1 MSDDEKKGGDGGK
14 DGDGDKPE
22 TGFVKDIRKQSQD
35 FPGWYTDV
43 VRKAQLADY
52 SPVRG
57 CMVIRP
63 YGYGLWEFIR
73 DALDGLI
80 KQTGHENWY
89 FPALIPLS
97 FLMKEAEHVEG
108 FEPEFAMVTRGGGK
122 DLEEPLVLRPTSET
136 MIASVLRDYIQS
148 YRDLPVLTNQWNNV
162 FRWEL
167 RTRLF
172 LRTLEFLWQEGHTF
186 HETAAEAEEE
196 VFRMLEQYRRIAEEW
211 CAVPVLAG
219 RKSETEKFAGAQYS
233 TSIEGMMLDGKA
245 LQMGTSHYFGQNFT
259 RAYDLTFTARSN
271 AREHPYSTSW
281 GVSTRMVGAV
291 VMAHG
296 DDFGLQLPPRIA
308 PVQVVIIPIFRTE
321 TERSQIESALTGI
334 LAELDDIRIKVDW
347 RDERPG
353 FKFNEWELK
362 GVPIRMEIGPRDLA
376 KGAVMLV
383 RRLDRAKTAVAV
395 GDLGTAIP
403 AMLESI
409 QADLFK
415 RAQQFREAHTVR
427 VDSLES
433 LIRYFSESVGFVI
446 TPWCGAEEDEIKVK
460 GATSGA
466 TTRVV
471 LGKLDGQQRCAIC
484 GRPATLEV
492 AWGKAY

>member
-1 MSDDEKKGGDGGK
+1 
-14 DGDGDKPE
+14 
-22 TGFVKDIRKQSQD
+22 
-35 FPGWYTDV
+35 
-43 VRKAQLADY
+43 
-52 SPVRG
+52 
-57 CMVIRP
+57 MVIRP
-63 YGYGLWEFIR
+63 YGYALWENIR

-108 FEPEFAMVTRGGGK
+108 FQPEFAIVTRGGGK
-122 DLEEPLVLRPTSET
+122 ELEEPLVLRPTSET

-196 VFRMLEQYRRIAEEW
+196 VARMLEQYRRIAEEW

-219 RKSETEKFAGAQYS
+219 RKTENEKFAGAQYS

-245 LQMGTSHYFGQNFT
+245 LQMGTSHYFGQNFS
-259 RAYDLTFTARSN
+259 RAYDLTFTGRGN
-271 AREHPYSTSW
+271 EREHPFSTSW

-308 PVQVVIIPIFRTE
+308 PVQAVIIPIFRGDA
-321 TERSQIESALTGI
+321 ERQQVATAISSLMTA
-334 LAELDDIRIKVDW
+334 LDDIRVRVDW

-362 GVPIRMEIGPRDLA
+362 GVPLRIEIGPRDLA
-376 KGAVMLV
+376 AGQVTVV
-383 RRLDRAKTAVAV
+383 RRLDRVKKAVPLAELETTV
-395 GDLGTAIP
+395 P
-403 AMLESI
+403 AMLEHI
-409 QADLFK
+409 QAALFE
-415 RAQQFREAHTVR
+415 RAAKFRQDHTVR
-427 VDSLES
+427 LDSLPALVRFFEES
-433 LIRYFSESVGFVI
+433 MGFVI
-446 TPWCGAEEDEIKVK
+446 TPWCGRPEDEAQVK
-460 GATSGA
+460 KETAA

-471 LGKLDGQQRCAIC
+471 LQQAPASGASCAIC
-484 GRPATLEV
+484 GRPAAVEV
-492 AWGKAY
+492 VWGKAY

>member
-1 MSDDEKKGGDGGK
+1 MADD
-14 DGDGDKPE
+14 DKPE
-22 TGFVKDIRKQSQD
+22 SGFVKEIRKQSAD
-35 FPGWYTDV
+35 FPGWYNDV

-63 YGYGLWEFIR
+63 YGYSLWENIR
-73 DALDGLI
+73 DPLDGLI
-80 KQTGHENWY
+80 KETGHENWY

-108 FEPEFAMVTRGGGK
+108 FQPEFAMVTRGGGK
-122 DLEEPLVLRPTSET
+122 ELEEPLVLRPTSET

-196 VFRMLEQYRRIAEEW
+196 VVRMLEQYRRIAEEW

-219 RKSETEKFAGAQYS
+219 RKSDTEKFAGAQYS
-233 TSIEGMMLDGKA
+233 MSIEGMMVDGKA
-245 LQMGTSHYFGQNFT
+245 LQMGTSHYFGDNFT
-259 RAYDLTFTARSN
+259 RAYDLTFTGRTN
-271 AREHPYSTSW
+271 ERQYPYSTSW

-296 DDFGLQLPPRIA
+296 DDSGLQLPPRIA
-308 PVQVVIIPIFRTE
+308 PVQVIIIPIFRSD
-321 TERSQIESALTGI
+321 TERSQIETALQQVLTD
-334 LAELDDIRIKVDW
+334 LEDIRVKVDW

-353 FKFNEWELK
+353 FKYNEWELK
-362 GVPIRMEIGPRDLA
+362 GVPVRIEIGPRDLA
-376 KGAVMLV
+376 KGEVTVV
-383 RRLDRAKTAVAV
+383 RRLNRAKQQVPL
-395 GDLGTAIP
+395 GDLGLAIP
-403 AMLESI
+403 AMLEEI
-409 QADLFK
+409 QAGLFT
-415 RAQQFREAHTVR
+415 RAREFRDAHTAR
-427 VDSLES
+427 VDSLEALVKFFDTS
-433 LIRYFSESVGFVI
+433 IGFAV
-446 TPWCGAEEDEIKVK
+446 TPWCGRAEDERIVK
-460 GATSGA
+460 DRTTA
-466 TTRVV
+466 TTRVI
-471 LGKLDGQQRCAIC
+471 LSGPAGPEQPCAVC
-484 GRPATLEV
+484 GRPATVEV
-492 AWGKAY
+492 AWGKSY

>member
-1 MSDDEKKGGDGGK
+1 MAEEE
-14 DGDGDKPE
+14 KPE
-22 TGFVKDIRKQSQD
+22 SGFVKEIRKQSQD
-35 FPGWYTDV
+35 FPGWYNDV

-63 YGYGLWEFIR
+63 YGYSLWENIR
-73 DALDGLI
+73 DPLDGLI
-80 KQTGHENWY
+80 KETGHENWY

-108 FEPEFAMVTRGGGK
+108 FQPEFAMVTRGGGK
-122 DLEEPLVLRPTSET
+122 ELEEPLVLRPTSET
-136 MIASVLRDYIQS
+136 MSACVLRNYIQS

-196 VFRMLEQYRRIAEEW
+196 VVRMLEQYRRIAEEW

-219 RKSETEKFAGAQYS
+219 RKSDTEKFAGAQYS
-233 TSIEGMMLDGKA
+233 MSIEGMMVDGKA
-245 LQMGTSHYFGQNFT
+245 LQMGTSHYFGDNFT
-259 RAYDLTFTARSN
+259 RAYDLTFTGRTN
-271 AREHPYSTSW
+271 ERQYPYSTSW

-308 PVQVVIIPIFRTE
+308 PVQVIIIPIFRSDA
-321 TERSQIESALTGI
+321 ERSQIESALQPVLTD
-334 LAELDDIRIKVDW
+334 LDDIRVKVDW

-353 FKFNEWELK
+353 FKYNEWELK
-362 GVPIRMEIGPRDLA
+362 GGTIRIEIGPRVLA
-376 KGAVMLV
+376 KGEVTVV
-383 RRLDRAKTAVAV
+383 RRLNRVKQQVPL
-395 GDLGTAIP
+395 GDLALAVP
-403 AMLESI
+403 AMLEEI
-409 QADLFK
+409 QEALFK
-415 RAQQFREAHTVR
+415 RASEFRSAHTGR
-427 VDSLES
+427 LDSLEALVKFFETS
-433 LIRYFSESVGFVI
+433 IGFVI
-446 TPWCGAEEDEIKVK
+446 TPWCGRAEDERIGTERTK
-460 GATSGA
+460 A
-466 TTRVV
+466 TTRVILQASV
-471 LGKLDGQQRCAIC
+471 RPGQLCAVC
-484 GRPATLEV
+484 GQPATVEV

>member
-1 MSDDEKKGGDGGK
+1 MADERDS
-14 DGDGDKPE
+14 
-22 TGFVKDIRKQSQD
+22 GFVKEIRKQSAD

-63 YGYGLWEFIR
+63 YGYSLWENIR
-73 DALDGLI
+73 DPLDGLI
-80 KQTGHENWY
+80 KETGHENWY

-108 FEPEFAMVTRGGGK
+108 FQPEFAMVTRGGGK
-122 DLEEPLVLRPTSET
+122 ELEEPLVLRPTSET

-196 VFRMLEQYRRIAEEW
+196 VVRMLEQYRRIAEEW

-219 RKSETEKFAGAQYS
+219 RKSDTEKFAGAQYS
-233 TSIEGMMLDGKA
+233 MSIEGMMVDGKA
-245 LQMGTSHYFGQNFT
+245 LQMGTSHYFGDNFT
-259 RAYDLTFTARSN
+259 RAYDLTFTGRTN
-271 AREHPYSTSW
+271 ERQYPYSTSW

-296 DDFGLQLPPRIA
+296 DDSGLQLPPRIA
-308 PVQVVIIPIFRTE
+308 PVQVIIIPIFRSDS
-321 TERSQIESALTGI
+321 ERVQIDTALQQVLTD
-334 LAELDDIRIKVDW
+334 LEDIRVKVDW

-362 GVPIRMEIGPRDLA
+362 GVPLRIEIGPRDLA
-376 KGAVMLV
+376 KGEVTVV
-383 RRLDRAKTAVAV
+383 RRLNRAKQNVPL
-395 GDLGTAIP
+395 GDLGVTVP
-403 AMLESI
+403 AMLEEI
-409 QADLFK
+409 QAALFT
-415 RAQQFREAHTVR
+415 RAREFREAHTVR
-427 VDSLES
+427 LDSLDALVKFFDTS
-433 LIRYFSESVGFVI
+433 IGFVV
-446 TPWCGAEEDEIKVK
+446 TPWCGRAEDERTVK
-460 GATSGA
+460 DRTTA
-466 TTRVV
+466 TTRVI
-471 LGKLDGQQRCAIC
+471 LGASGPAAQPCAIC
-484 GRPATLEV
+484 GRPASVEV

>member
-1 MSDDEKKGGDGGK
+1 MADD
-14 DGDGDKPE
+14 DKPE
-22 TGFVKDIRKQSQD
+22 SGFVKEIRKQSVD

-63 YGYGLWEFIR
+63 YGYAIWENIR
-73 DALDGLI
+73 DPLDGLI
-80 KQTGHENWY
+80 KETGHENWY

-97 FLMKEAEHVEG
+97 FLLKEAEHVEG
-108 FEPEFAMVTRGGGK
+108 FQPEFAMVTRGGGK
-122 DLEEPLVLRPTSET
+122 ELEEPLVLRPTSET

-196 VFRMLEQYRRIAEEW
+196 VARMLEQYRRIAEEW

-219 RKSETEKFAGAQYS
+219 RKSDSEKFAGAQYS
-233 TSIEGMMLDGKA
+233 TSIEGMMMDGKA
-245 LQMGTSHYFGQNFT
+245 LQMGTSHYFGDNFT
-259 RAYDLTFTARSN
+259 RAYDLTFTGRN
-271 AREHPYSTSW
+271 NERQYPHSTSW

-296 DDFGLQLPPRIA
+296 DDSVLQLPPRIA
-308 PVQVVIIPIFRTE
+308 PVQVIIIPIFRSD
-321 TERSQIESALTGI
+321 TERSQIEAALQQV
-334 LAELDDIRIKVDW
+334 LADLEDIRVKVDW

-362 GVPIRMEIGPRDLA
+362 GVPLRIEIGPRDLA
-376 KGAVMLV
+376 KGEATIV
-383 RRLDRAKTAVAV
+383 RRLNRAKQTVPLNE
-395 GDLGTAIP
+395 LGVAIP
-403 AMLESI
+403 AMLEEI
-409 QADLFK
+409 QAALFT
-415 RAQQFREAHTVR
+415 RGREFREAHTVKL
-427 VDSLES
+427 DSLEAMVRFFDTS
-433 LIRYFSESVGFVI
+433 IGFVV
-446 TPWCGAEEDEIKVK
+446 TPWCGREEDERTVSDQTK
-460 GATSGA
+460 A
-466 TTRVV
+466 TTRVI
-471 LGKLDGQQRCAIC
+471 LAGSEGKGRPCAIC
-484 GRPATLEV
+484 GRPATVEV
-492 AWGKAY
+492 VWGKAY

>member
-1 MSDDEKKGGDGGK
+1 MSDDDR
-14 DGDGDKPE
+14 PE
-22 TGFVKDIRKQSQD
+22 SGFVKEIRKQSVD
-35 FPGWYTDV
+35 FPGWYNDV

-63 YGYGLWEFIR
+63 YGYSLWENIR
-73 DALDGLI
+73 DPLDGLI
-80 KQTGHENWY
+80 KETGHENWY

-108 FEPEFAMVTRGGGK
+108 FQPEFAMVTRGGGK
-122 DLEEPLVLRPTSET
+122 ELEEPLVLRPTSET

-196 VFRMLEQYRRIAEEW
+196 VVRMLEQYRRIAEEW

-219 RKSETEKFAGAQYS
+219 RKSDTEKFAGAQYS
-233 TSIEGMMLDGKA
+233 MSIEGMMVDGKA
-245 LQMGTSHYFGQNFT
+245 LQMGTSHYFGDNFT
-259 RAYDLTFTARSN
+259 RAYDLTFTGRTN
-271 AREHPYSTSW
+271 ERQYPYSTSW

-308 PVQVVIIPIFRTE
+308 PVQVIIIPIFRSDA
-321 TERSQIESALTGI
+321 ERTQIESALQP
-334 LAELDDIRIKVDW
+334 LLMDLDDIRVKVDW

-353 FKFNEWELK
+353 FKYNEWELK
-362 GVPIRMEIGPRDLA
+362 GVPIRIEIGPRDLA
-376 KGAVMLV
+376 KGEVTVV
-383 RRLDRAKTAVAV
+383 RRLNRVKQQVPL
-395 GDLGTAIP
+395 GDLALAVP
-403 AMLESI
+403 AMLEEI
-409 QADLFK
+409 QVALLT
-415 RAQQFREAHTVR
+415 RAREFRETHTGR
-427 VDSLES
+427 VDSLEALVKFFDTS
-433 LIRYFSESVGFVI
+433 IGFAV
-446 TPWCGAEEDEIKVK
+446 TPWCGRAEDERTVTDRTK
-460 GATSGA
+460 A
-466 TTRVV
+466 TTRVILPGSV
-471 LGKLDGQQRCAIC
+471 RPGQLCAVC
-484 GRPATLEV
+484 GQPATVEV

>member
-1 MSDDEKKGGDGGK
+1 MADD
-14 DGDGDKPE
+14 DKPE
-22 TGFVKDIRKQSQD
+22 SGFVKEIRKQSVD

-63 YGYGLWEFIR
+63 YGYAIWENIR
-73 DALDGLI
+73 DPLDGLI
-80 KQTGHENWY
+80 KETGHENWY

-97 FLMKEAEHVEG
+97 FLLKEAEHVEG
-108 FEPEFAMVTRGGGK
+108 FQPEFAMVTRGGGK
-122 DLEEPLVLRPTSET
+122 ELEEPLVLRPTSET

-196 VFRMLEQYRRIAEEW
+196 VARMLEQYRRIAEEW

-219 RKSETEKFAGAQYS
+219 RKSDSEKFAGAQYS
-233 TSIEGMMLDGKA
+233 TSIEGMMMDGKA
-245 LQMGTSHYFGQNFT
+245 LQMGTSHYFGDNFT
-259 RAYDLTFTARSN
+259 RAYDLTFTGRN
-271 AREHPYSTSW
+271 NERQYPHSTSW

-296 DDFGLQLPPRIA
+296 DDSGMQLPPRIA
-308 PVQVVIIPIFRTE
+308 PVQVIIIPIFRSD
-321 TERSQIESALTGI
+321 TERSQIEAALQQV
-334 LAELDDIRIKVDW
+334 LADLEDIRVKVDW

-362 GVPIRMEIGPRDLA
+362 GVPLRIEIGPRDLA
-376 KGAVMLV
+376 KGEATIV
-383 RRLDRAKTAVAV
+383 RRLNRAKQTVPLNE
-395 GDLGTAIP
+395 LGVAIP
-403 AMLESI
+403 AMLEEI
-409 QADLFK
+409 QAALFT
-415 RAQQFREAHTVR
+415 RGREFREAHTLKL
-427 VDSLES
+427 DSLEAMVRFFDTS
-433 LIRYFSESVGFVI
+433 IGFVV
-446 TPWCGAEEDEIKVK
+446 TPWCGREEDERTVSDQTK
-460 GATSGA
+460 A
-466 TTRVV
+466 TTRVI
-471 LGKLDGQQRCAIC
+471 LAGSEGKGRPCAIC
-484 GRPATLEV
+484 GRPATVEV
-492 AWGKAY
+492 VWGKAY

>member
-1 MSDDEKKGGDGGK
+1 MADD
-14 DGDGDKPE
+14 DKPE
-22 TGFVKDIRKQSQD
+22 SGFVKEIRKQSVD
-35 FPGWYTDV
+35 FPGWYNDV

-63 YGYGLWEFIR
+63 YGYSLWENIR
-73 DALDGLI
+73 DPLDGLI
-80 KQTGHENWY
+80 KETGHENWY

-108 FEPEFAMVTRGGGK
+108 FQPEFAMVTRGGGK
-122 DLEEPLVLRPTSET
+122 ELEEPLVLRPTSET

-186 HETAAEAEEE
+186 HETAVEAEEE
-196 VFRMLEQYRRIAEEW
+196 VVRMLEQYRRIAEEW

-219 RKSETEKFAGAQYS
+219 RKSDTEKFAGAQYS
-233 TSIEGMMLDGKA
+233 MSIEGMMVDGKA
-245 LQMGTSHYFGQNFT
+245 LQMGTSHYFGDNFT
-259 RAYDLTFTARSN
+259 RAYDLTFTGRTN
-271 AREHPYSTSW
+271 ELQYPYSTSW

-296 DDFGLQLPPRIA
+296 DDSGLQLPPRIA
-308 PVQVVIIPIFRTE
+308 PVQVIIVPIFRSD
-321 TERSQIESALTGI
+321 TERSQIETALEQVLTD
-334 LAELDDIRIKVDW
+334 LEDIRVKVDW

-362 GVPIRMEIGPRDLA
+362 GVPLRIEIGPRDLA
-376 KGAVMLV
+376 KGEVTVV
-383 RRLDRAKTAVAV
+383 RRLNRAKQPVPL
-395 GDLGTAIP
+395 GDLGVSIP
-403 AMLESI
+403 AMLEEI
-409 QADLFK
+409 QAALFT
-415 RAQQFREAHTVR
+415 RAREFREAHTVR
-427 VDSLES
+427 LDSLEALVKFFDTS
-433 LIRYFSESVGFVI
+433 IGFVV
-446 TPWCGAEEDEIKVK
+446 TPWCGRAEDERTVSDRTK
-460 GATSGA
+460 ATARVILSGS
-466 TTRVV
+466 
-471 LGKLDGQQRCAIC
+471 GKPEQPCAVC
-484 GRPATLEV
+484 GRPATVEV

>member
-1 MSDDEKKGGDGGK
+1 MAEEE
-14 DGDGDKPE
+14 KPE
-22 TGFVKDIRKQSQD
+22 SGFVKEIRKQSAD
-35 FPGWYTDV
+35 FPGWYNDV

-63 YGYGLWEFIR
+63 YGYSIWENIR
-73 DALDGLI
+73 DPLDGLI
-80 KQTGHENWY
+80 KETGHENWY

-108 FEPEFAMVTRGGGK
+108 FQPEFAMVTRGGGK
-122 DLEEPLVLRPTSET
+122 ELEEPLVLRPTSET

-186 HETAAEAEEE
+186 HETAREAEEE
-196 VFRMLEQYRRIAEEW
+196 VARMLEQYRRIAEEW

-219 RKSETEKFAGAQYS
+219 RKSDSEKFAGAQYS
-233 TSIEGMMLDGKA
+233 MSIEGMMVDGKA
-245 LQMGTSHYFGQNFT
+245 LQMGTSHYFGDNFT
-259 RAYDLTFTARSN
+259 RAYDLTFTGRTN
-271 AREHPYSTSW
+271 ERQYPYSTSW

-296 DDFGLQLPPRIA
+296 DDSGLQLPPRIA
-308 PVQVVIIPIFRTE
+308 PVQVIIIPIFRSD
-321 TERSQIESALTGI
+321 TERNQIESALQQVLTD
-334 LAELDDIRIKVDW
+334 LEDLRVKVDW

-362 GVPIRMEIGPRDLA
+362 GVPLRIEVGPRDLA
-376 KGAVMLV
+376 KGEVTVV
-383 RRLDRAKTAVAV
+383 RRLNRAKQTVPLS
-395 GDLGTAIP
+395 DLGITIP
-403 AMLESI
+403 AMLEEI
-409 QADLFK
+409 QVALFT
-415 RAQQFREAHTVR
+415 RAREFREAHTVR
-427 VDSLES
+427 VESLEALVKFFDTS
-433 LIRYFSESVGFVI
+433 IGFAV
-446 TPWCGAEEDEIKVK
+446 TTWCGRAEDERIVK
-460 GATSGA
+460 EKTTA
-466 TTRVV
+466 TTRVILPPSGRV
-471 LGKLDGQQRCAIC
+471 GEPCAIC
-484 GRPATLEV
+484 GQPATVEV

>member
-1 MSDDEKKGGDGGK
+1 MAEE
-14 DGDGDKPE
+14 DKPE
-22 TGFVKDIRKQSQD
+22 SGFVKEIRKQSAD
-35 FPGWYTDV
+35 FPGWYNDV

-63 YGYGLWEFIR
+63 YGYAIWENIR
-73 DALDGLI
+73 DPLDALI

-122 DLEEPLVLRPTSET
+122 ELEEPLVLRPTSET

-196 VFRMLEQYRRIAEEW
+196 VARMLEQYRRIAEEW
-211 CAVPVLAG
+211 CALPVLAG
-219 RKSETEKFAGAQYS
+219 RKSDTEKFAGAQYS
-233 TSIEGMMLDGKA
+233 MSIEGMMIDGKA
-245 LQMGTSHYFGQNFT
+245 LQLGTSHYFGENFT
-259 RAYDLTFTARSN
+259 RAYDLTFTGRN
-271 AREHPYSTSW
+271 NERQYPHSTSW
-281 GVSTRMVGAV
+281 GMTTRMVGAV

-296 DDFGLQLPPRIA
+296 DDSGMQLPPRIA
-308 PVQVVIIPIFRTE
+308 PVQVIIVPIFRSD
-321 TERSQIESALTGI
+321 TERRQIETALEPVLTD
-334 LAELDDIRIKVDW
+334 LEDIRVKVDW

-362 GVPIRMEIGPRDLA
+362 GVPLRLEVGPRDLA
-376 KGAVMLV
+376 KGEATVV
-383 RRLDRAKTAVAV
+383 RRLNRAKQTVPL
-395 GDLGTAIP
+395 GDLVVTIP
-403 AMLESI
+403 SMLEEI
-409 QADLFK
+409 QEGLFT
-415 RAQQFREAHTVR
+415 RAREFREAHTVR
-427 VDSLES
+427 LDSLEALVKFFDTS
-433 LIRYFSESVGFVI
+433 IGFAI
-446 TPWCGAEEDEIKVK
+446 TPWCGRPEDERTVTDRTK
-460 GATSGA
+460 A
-466 TTRVV
+466 TTRVI
-471 LGKLDGQQRCAIC
+471 LSASGQPEQPCAIC
-484 GRPATLEV
+484 GRPATVEV

>member
-1 MSDDEKKGGDGGK
+1 MADDE
-14 DGDGDKPE
+14 KPE
-22 TGFVKDIRKQSQD
+22 TGFVKEIRKQSVD
-35 FPGWYTDV
+35 FPGWYNDV

-63 YGYGLWEFIR
+63 YGYAVWENIR
-73 DALDGLI
+73 DPLDQLI

-108 FEPEFAMVTRGGGK
+108 FQPEFAMVTRGGGEELK
-122 DLEEPLVLRPTSET
+122 EPLVLRPTSET
-136 MIASVLRDYIQS
+136 MIASVLKDYIQS
-148 YRDLPVLTNQWNNV
+148 YRDLPLLTNQWNNV

-196 VFRMLEQYRRIAEEW
+196 VSRMLEQYRRIAEDW
-211 CAVPVLAG
+211 CAIPVLAG
-219 RKSETEKFAGAQYS
+219 RKSESEKFAGAAY
-233 TSIEGMMLDGKA
+233 TTAIEGMMLDGKA
-245 LQMGTSHYFGQNFT
+245 MQMGTSHYFAQNFT
-259 RAYDLTFTARSN
+259 RAYELTFTGRGN
-271 AREHPYSTSW
+271 EREHPYSTSW
-281 GVSTRMVGAV
+281 GMSTRMVGSV

-296 DDFGLQLPPRIA
+296 DDFGMQLPPRIA
-308 PVQVVIIPIFRTE
+308 PVQVVIIPIVRSDA
-321 TERSQIESALTGI
+321 ERSQVESAVAGI
-334 LAELDDIRIKVDW
+334 TAAVDDIRIKVDW

-376 KGAVMLV
+376 KGEVTLV
-383 RRLDRAKTAVAV
+383 RRLDRAKTATPI
-395 GDLGTAIP
+395 GDLPTAVP

-409 QADLFK
+409 QLGLFE
-415 RAQQFREAHTVR
+415 RARQFREAHTSR
-427 VDSLES
+427 VES
-433 LIRYFSESVGFVI
+433 LDALVRFFTESVGFAI
-446 TPWCGAEEDEIKVK
+446 TPWCEAEQDELTVK
-460 GATSGA
+460 ARTGGA
-466 TTRVV
+466 TTRVI
-471 LGKLDGQQRCAIC
+471 LGRATADQRCAIC
-484 GRPATLEV
+484 GRPATVEV